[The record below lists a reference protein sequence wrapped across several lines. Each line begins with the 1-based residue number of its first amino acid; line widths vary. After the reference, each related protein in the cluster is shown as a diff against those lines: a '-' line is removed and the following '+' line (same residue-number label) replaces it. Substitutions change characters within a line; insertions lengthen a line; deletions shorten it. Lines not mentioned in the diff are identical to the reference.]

1 LTGEQA
7 AVAGPSEIGFL
18 IDRPSSASHIKR
30 NFAGALAGCSEL
42 ALEAIE
48 MTANESARGAPAATA
63 AEPTTVLPETASQ
76 LVELE
81 RLQQA
86 LVESDDRAKNHWE
99 QYLRAVAE
107 LDNVRKRAQR
117 DIEAANRYGLE
128 KFVAELLPVRDS
140 LELAVQNATRADAK
154 SLREGQEAT
163 LQLLAR
169 ALEKLG
175 VTVIDPEGEPF
186 DPARHEA
193 MMTQE
198 STTAEPDSVLK
209 VVQPGYELNGRL
221 LRPARV
227 IVARAPA

>member
-1 LTGEQA
+1 M
-7 AVAGPSEIGFL
+7 S
-18 IDRPSSASHIKR
+18 
-30 NFAGALAGCSEL
+30 
-42 ALEAIE
+42 
-48 MTANESARGAPAATA
+48 ANESGREAGTTG
-63 AEPTTVLPETASQ
+63 AEPGTLLSETE
-76 LVELE
+76 VE

-86 LVESDDRAKNHWE
+86 LADAEERARSNRE

-128 KFVAELLPVRDS
+128 KFAAELLPVKDS
-140 LELAVQNATRADAK
+140 LEAAVQSASADTK
-154 SLREGQEAT
+154 TLHEGQQAT
-163 LQLLAR
+163 LQLLSK

-175 VTVIDPEGEPF
+175 VKILDPQGEPF

-193 MMTQE
+193 MMAQE
-198 STTAEPDSVLK
+198 SATAEPNSVLQ

-227 IVARAPA
+227 IVSRAP

>member
-1 LTGEQA
+1 MSA
-7 AVAGPSEIGFL
+7 NDSPRAVPAT
-18 IDRPSSASHIKR
+18 
-30 NFAGALAGCSEL
+30 AGA
-42 ALEAIE
+42 
-48 MTANESARGAPAATA
+48 
-63 AEPTTVLPETASQ
+63 EPKTVLPEGESLLA
-76 LVELE
+76 ELE

-86 LVESDDRAKNHWE
+86 LVEADERAKSHRE
-99 QYLRAVAE
+99 QYVRAAAE

-128 KFVAELLPVRDS
+128 KFAAELLPVKDS
-140 LELAVQNATRADAK
+140 LELAVENAGRADLK

-163 LQLLAR
+163 LQLLSR

-175 VTVIDPEGEPF
+175 ITLIDPLGEPF

-193 MMTQE
+193 MMAEE
-198 STTAEPDSVLK
+198 SKTAEPNSVLK

-227 IVARAPA
+227 IVARPPA

>member
-1 LTGEQA
+1 M
-7 AVAGPSEIGFL
+7 S
-18 IDRPSSASHIKR
+18 
-30 NFAGALAGCSEL
+30 
-42 ALEAIE
+42 
-48 MTANESARGAPAATA
+48 ANESARGVPAATE
-63 AEPTTVLPETASQ
+63 AETTLPEGSPSA
-76 LVELE
+76 VELE

-86 LVESDDRAKNHWE
+86 LTEADERAKNHYE

-128 KFVAELLPVRDS
+128 KFAAELLPVKDS
-140 LELAVQNATRADAK
+140 LELAVQNAGRAEAK

-163 LQLLAR
+163 LQLLSR

-175 VTVIDPEGEPF
+175 VTMIDPAGEPF
-186 DPARHEA
+186 DPTRHEA

-198 STTAEPDSVLK
+198 SATAEPDSVLK

-227 IVARAPA
+227 IVARAPVG

>member
-1 LTGEQA
+1 M
-7 AVAGPSEIGFL
+7 
-18 IDRPSSASHIKR
+18 SA
-30 NFAGALAGCSEL
+30 NDP
-42 ALEAIE
+42 
-48 MTANESARGAPAATA
+48 ARGVPATTG
-63 AEPTTVLPETASQ
+63 AEPTTVLPERSQ
-76 LVELE
+76 LDEVE
-81 RLQQA
+81 RLQQL
-86 LVESDDRAKNHWE
+86 LVEADQRAKDHWE
-99 QYLRAVAE
+99 QYLRAAAE

-128 KFVAELLPVRDS
+128 KFAAELLPVRDS
-140 LELAVQNATRADAK
+140 LELAVQNSDRADAR

-175 VTVIDPEGEPF
+175 VTVIDPLGEPF

-193 MMTQE
+193 MMAQP
-198 STTAEPDSVLK
+198 SNTAEPNSVLK

-227 IVARAPA
+227 IVARAP

>member
-1 LTGEQA
+1 M
-7 AVAGPSEIGFL
+7 S
-18 IDRPSSASHIKR
+18 
-30 NFAGALAGCSEL
+30 
-42 ALEAIE
+42 
-48 MTANESARGAPAATA
+48 ANESARGVAAATE
-63 AEPTTVLPETASQ
+63 AETTLPEGSPSA
-76 LVELE
+76 VELE

-86 LVESDDRAKNHWE
+86 LTEADERAKNHYE

-128 KFVAELLPVRDS
+128 KFAAELLPVKDS
-140 LELAVQNATRADAK
+140 LELAVQNAGRAEAK

-163 LQLLAR
+163 LQLLSR

-175 VTVIDPEGEPF
+175 VTVIDPAGEPF
-186 DPARHEA
+186 DPTRHEA

-198 STTAEPDSVLK
+198 SATAEPDSVLK

-227 IVARAPA
+227 IVARAPAG

>member
-1 LTGEQA
+1 MSA
-7 AVAGPSEIGFL
+7 NDSPRAVPAT
-18 IDRPSSASHIKR
+18 
-30 NFAGALAGCSEL
+30 AGADPKTG
-42 ALEAIE
+42 
-48 MTANESARGAPAATA
+48 
-63 AEPTTVLPETASQ
+63 LPEDASQ
-76 LVELE
+76 MAELE

-86 LVESDDRAKNHWE
+86 LVEADERAKSHRE
-99 QYLRAVAE
+99 QYVRAVAE

-128 KFVAELLPVRDS
+128 KFAAELLPVKDS
-140 LELAVQNATRADAK
+140 LELAVENAGRADLK

-163 LQLLAR
+163 LQLLSR

-175 VTVIDPEGEPF
+175 ITLIDPVGEPF

-193 MMTQE
+193 MMAEE
-198 STTAEPDSVLK
+198 SKTAEPNSVLK